1 MPLAHQP
8 FKVCPDVE
16 LISKKFLTFEDA
28 ADLLANGVGCRKIQS
43 DSAEDLLRA
52 RESLEVPG
60 ASLISFQSIEKIV
73 QSLQEEWTTWPKKL
87 RLKRSPFLLVTGRLE
102 INLHPVYLG
111 DLGVGL
117 RGQAGTLL
125 HRWVEELQCIPLGFK
140 EISPVG
146 KHGAVV
152 AASPFVHF
160 YVHFKAVGFAPKKGD
175 WLRGRVCEV
184 QIEAGLNVT
193 LVGLANCHIASK
205 HLPRALRFCKK
216 TKRWLGWQDEENGNS
231 EDVSQPVVY
240 VRVVDDMV
248 VDKFTQSGKMFEINC
263 RLGYPEKDMERVL
276 REAQTAEKE
285 RLAKK
290 LERKKAAQR
299 PAQAAGTGDFTGSKE
314 KADEQASSP
323 KAKDLLNLAEETTA
337 SSSSKKEKRE
347 VAEEDTTSTPSKM
360 KGGAAEDSTPPSRK
374 KKKQDISDE
383 ADEQETTASST
394 SKNKRREVDDEV
406 SSPRRRKK
414 EDVMLN
420 GDRKPRNK
428 EVQVK
433 KAKIKTEAAEETQ
446 EEPAPAKQKRGS
458 TSEKASGAA
467 NRRTQKLAQKV

>member
-8 FKVCPDVE
+8 FKVCPNVE
-16 LISKKFLTFEDA
+16 LISKKLLTFEDA

-102 INLHPVYLG
+102 INLHPVFLG

-193 LVGLANCHIASK
+193 LVGLANCHIKSK
-205 HLPRALRFCKK
+205 HLPQALRFCKK
-216 TKRWLGWQDEENGNS
+216 SKRWLGWQDEENGNS
-231 EDVSQPVVY
+231 EDVRQPV
-240 VRVVDDMV
+240 
-248 VDKFTQSGKMFEINC
+248 
-263 RLGYPEKDMERVL
+263 L
-276 REAQTAEKE
+276 
-285 RLAKK
+285 
-290 LERKKAAQR
+290 
-299 PAQAAGTGDFTGSKE
+299 
-314 KADEQASSP
+314 
-323 KAKDLLNLAEETTA
+323 
-337 SSSSKKEKRE
+337 EKRKTRE
-347 VAEEDTTSTPSKM
+347 LPH
-360 KGGAAEDSTPPSRK
+360 GGEL
-374 KKKQDISDE
+374 
-383 ADEQETTASST
+383 ADC
-394 SKNKRREVDDEV
+394 
-406 SSPRRRKK
+406 SP
-414 EDVMLN
+414 
-420 GDRKPRNK
+420 
-428 EVQVK
+428 
-433 KAKIKTEAAEETQ
+433 A
-446 EEPAPAKQKRGS
+446 
-458 TSEKASGAA
+458 
-467 NRRTQKLAQKV
+467 

>member
-1 MPLAHQP
+1 MPLAQQP

-60 ASLISFQSIEKIV
+60 PSLISFQSIEKIV
-73 QSLQEEWTTWPKKL
+73 QSLQEEWMTWPKKL

-205 HLPRALRFCKK
+205 HLPQALRFCKK
-216 TKRWLGWQDEENGNS
+216 TKRWLGWQDEAGENGTS

-240 VRVVDDMV
+240 IRVVDDMV

-263 RLGYPEKDMERVL
+263 RLGYPEKDMKRVL
-276 REAQTAEKE
+276 REAQTAEQE
-285 RLAKK
+285 REAKK

-299 PAQAAGTGDFTGSKE
+299 PAEKAGTGDSTGE
-314 KADEQASSP
+314 KAETSSP
-323 KAKDLLNLAEETTA
+323 KAKDLHYLAEETTA
-337 SSSSKKEKRE
+337 SSSKKKKRE
-347 VAEEDTTSTPSKM
+347 AAEDTTSPSKM
-360 KGGAAEDSTPPSRK
+360 KGGKAEDSATPSRK
-374 KKKQDISDE
+374 KNKKDISDE

-394 SKNKRREVDDEV
+394 SKKKSGEVDDEV

-420 GDRKPRNK
+420 GDSKPRNK
-428 EVQVK
+428 EVQAK
-433 KAKIKTEAAEETQ
+433 KAKIKTEAEKTQ
-446 EEPAPAKQKRGS
+446 EEPAASAKQKRGS
-458 TSEKASGAA
+458 TSEKASRA